1 MILYA
6 SVQSATPASFD
17 GETLEL
23 AFPPKSKL
31 VVTKVE
37 DRVTDLQAVLQE
49 LFGISPAIKC
59 VVREPA
65 AGGVAVIEEDD
76 DGGAPDEATVLE
88 RLKTELNAEVATEG
102 DL

>member
-6 SVQSATPASFD
+6 SVQSATPAAFD

-23 AFPPKSKL
+23 AFPPKSKV

-37 DRVTDLQAVLQE
+37 DRVADLQAVLQE
-49 LFGISPAIKC
+49 LFGVSPAIKC
-59 VVREPA
+59 VVREPV
-65 AGGVAVIEEDD
+65 AGGVTVIEDD
-76 DGGAPDEATVLE
+76 DGAAPDEETVLE